1 MNYIS
6 NEHISSSNRP
16 SKRSKE
22 AEDTSRHQKLQISLN
37 NFFQDDV
44 DKSACI
50 PNANVISTGL
60 RLSYDD
66 DERNSSVTSASENMS
81 TLPVVL
87 SLDDKLRTEIDS
99 QEEELNRY
107 IRVQVSI
114 SRILVLHKIK
124 KYMMNI
130 SLHFYRSMVTYSFVF
145 NRLYLY
151 VEPVNVTTQIC
162 CFGPWQRVILHG
174 ICIPGADGYSFSY
187 FYKLLLGEKT

>member
-6 NEHISSSNRP
+6 NEHISNSNRP

-22 AEDTSRHQKLQISLN
+22 AEDTSRRQKPQISLN

-44 DKSACI
+44 DKSSCI

-87 SLDDKLRTEIDS
+87 SLGDNLRTEIDS

-114 SRILVLHKIK
+114 SRILALHEMK
-124 KYMMNI
+124 KYMVNI
-130 SLHFYRSMVTYSFVF
+130 SLHF
-145 NRLYLY
+145 
-151 VEPVNVTTQIC
+151 
-162 CFGPWQRVILHG
+162 
-174 ICIPGADGYSFSY
+174 
-187 FYKLLLGEKT
+187 